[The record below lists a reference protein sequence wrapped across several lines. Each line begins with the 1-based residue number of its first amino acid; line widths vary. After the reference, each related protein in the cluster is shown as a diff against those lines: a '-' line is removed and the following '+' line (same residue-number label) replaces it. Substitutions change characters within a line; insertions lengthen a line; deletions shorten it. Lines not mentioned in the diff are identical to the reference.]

1 MLTPPNKV
9 EEPSDQLRQMCLD
22 IQSAVLAA
30 TKALLEA
37 NLEQANQAI
46 SFGSEIA
53 LESGRCEHAAVTML
67 ATQAQSVCDLRQ
79 VTSAVQLVGDLA
91 RMGALSAHIA
101 NVARRRHP
109 YSAVP
114 ESVRPVLHRM
124 GETAAAIATSAVE
137 VLQTK
142 DPVAAAHIEGQ
153 DDAMDGLYRHL
164 LDKIQ
169 TSNWD
174 GGVSAARDLAL
185 VARYYERFADHA
197 VQVGRR
203 TISLATE
210 SDHRVQRHAATST
223 PRAARNRAVVRV

>member
-1 MLTPPNKV
+1 MRTQFPNEV

-53 LESGRCEHAAVTML
+53 LESGRCEHAAVSILTTD
-67 ATQAQSVCDLRQ
+67 AVRNRRQ
-79 VTSAVQLVGDLA
+79 VTNAVQLVGDLA

-109 YSAVP
+109 YNAVP

-137 VLQTK
+137 VLQTR
-142 DPVAAAHIEGQ
+142 DPIAAAHIEGQ

-169 TSNWD
+169 TSSWD
-174 GGVSAARDLAL
+174 GGVTAARDLAL

-203 TISLATE
+203 TISLAAE
-210 SDHRVQRHAATST
+210 GDHQDQRNT
-223 PRAARNRAVVRV
+223 ARGKVVANV